1 MKGNTETANFPES
14 VSPKMDI
21 SKYKPYLSQRSW
33 ALGSF
38 DQIGGCQQLE
48 MKAIDIT

>member
-21 SKYKPYLSQRSW
+21 PKYKPYLSKSSW
-33 ALGSF
+33 VPGSF

-48 MKAIDIT
+48 IKAIDIT